1 MAEMAALAPATSP
14 QRRALRWSLKAL
26 GGLFVAIGIAGLF
39 LPLVPAFDFFL
50 LAAVCFARSS
60 PVAYRWL
67 TTNRLFGKRFKDYR
81 ELKGATLAT
90 KLATI
95 GLLFASMALSVVL
108 FDLPHWATAVM
119 AVVAIGV
126 TWHMLTLRTLR
137 TFRD

>member
-1 MAEMAALAPATSP
+1 MAEMAALAPAVSP
-14 QRRALRWSLKAL
+14 RGRAVRWSLKAL
-26 GGLFVAIGIAGLF
+26 GGLFVAVGIAGLF

-50 LAAVCFARSS
+50 LAALCFARSS
-60 PVAYRWL
+60 PAAYRWM

-81 ELKGATLAT
+81 EQKGATIAT
-90 KLATI
+90 KAVTLV
-95 GLLFASMALSVVL
+95 LLWASMGASLAL

-137 TFRD
+137 G